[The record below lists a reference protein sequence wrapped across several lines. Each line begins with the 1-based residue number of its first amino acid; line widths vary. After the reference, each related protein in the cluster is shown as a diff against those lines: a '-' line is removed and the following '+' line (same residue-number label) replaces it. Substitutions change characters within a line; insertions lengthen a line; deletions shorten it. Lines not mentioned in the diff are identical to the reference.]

1 MIVRENY
8 ELELKYI
15 SKVSLYFAREKFS
28 PQGDVVVFPL
38 FMTGICLNLIQ
49 LKIVWSLYC
58 SKSSHSE
65 EGTRIVQDGQ

>member
-15 SKVSLYFAREKFS
+15 SKVSLYFAREEFS
-28 PQGDVVVFPL
+28 PQEDVVVFPL

-49 LKIVWSLYC
+49 LKIVWSLL
-58 SKSSHSE
+58 
-65 EGTRIVQDGQ
+65 

>member
-15 SKVSLYFAREKFS
+15 SKVSLYFAREEFS

-49 LKIVWSLYC
+49 LKIVWSLL
-58 SKSSHSE
+58 
-65 EGTRIVQDGQ
+65 